1 MFVRWKKRKVRGNYE
16 GLYSLEAVLMESH
29 REGDEGKQRVIKHL
43 GTIAHIEI
51 SFRRRLFY
59 RDVEKNLDS
68 LNLKPAERKEIE
80 GQIRQ
85 KVPMPTQDDIDRER
99 LLKGITTKKEITSTK
114 ASGPR

>member
-1 MFVRWKKRKVRGNYE
+1 MRREKYK
-16 GLYSLEAVLMESH
+16 GLYSLEAVLMEDH
-29 REGDEGKQRVIKHL
+29 REGDEVKQRVTKYL
-43 GTIAHIEI
+43 GTIGNIQL

-68 LNLKPAERKEIE
+68 LNLNPAERKEIE

-99 LLKGITTKKEITSTK
+99 LLKGITTKKEIKSTK

>member
-1 MFVRWKKRKVRGNYE
+1 MRGNYE
-16 GLYSLEAVLMESH
+16 GLYSLEAVLMESP
-29 REGDEGKQRVIKHL
+29 REGDEAKQRVIKHL

-85 KVPMPTQDDIDRER
+85 KVPMPTQEDIDRER
-99 LLKGITTKKEITSTK
+99 LLKGITTKKEIKSTK